1 MAGKQLGKATI
12 LTPLYISVAWTLMT
26 SYQLFTETTVTTVT
40 KYINIYLPTIG
51 AWLISKLD
59 MIVFIHSFA
68 WIFLLSSVIPALLLG
83 KERGVLIQ
91 FGVCLTLAFF
101 AFVIQDAVATGL
113 GNGALDQILGL
124 APLFNNPVLAA
135 TYLLLPYLL
144 MLAFDIQGKRKKEK
158 WLKVKMVESE
168 TDDFPEDTFTVEDDF
183 KEEEEKTQ
191 EEEREY
197 QN

>member
-1 MAGKQLGKATI
+1 M
-12 LTPLYISVAWTLMT
+12 
-26 SYQLFTETTVTTVT
+26 
-40 KYINIYLPTIG
+40 YLPTIG
-51 AWLISKLD
+51 AWMASRID

-68 WIFLLSSVIPALLLG
+68 WIFLLSSFIPSLLLG

-91 FGVCLTLAFF
+91 FGVCLTLAFL
-101 AFVIQDAVATGL
+101 AFVIQDAVTTGL

-124 APLFNNPVLAA
+124 APLFHNPVLAA
-135 TYLLLPYLL
+135 AYLSLPYLL

-168 TDDFPEDTFTVEDDF
+168 TDDFPEDTFIVKDDF

>member
-1 MAGKQLGKATI
+1 LGKATI

-26 SYQLFTETTVTTVT
+26 SYQLFTQTTVETVTT
-40 KYINIYLPTIG
+40 YIHMYLPTIG
-51 AWLISKLD
+51 AWLAARID
-59 MIVFIHSFA
+59 MLVFIHSFA
-68 WIFLLSSVIPALLLG
+68 WIFLLSSFIPALLLG

-91 FGVCLTLAFF
+91 FGVCLTLAFL

-124 APLFNNPVLAA
+124 EPLFRNPVLATA
-135 TYLLLPYLL
+135 YLLLPYLL
-144 MLAFDIQGKRKKEK
+144 MMAFDIRGKRKKEK
-158 WLKVKMVESE
+158 WFKVEMVETE
-168 TDDFPEDTFTVEDDF
+168 TDDFPEDTCIMEDDF